1 MVSSLN
7 GILMPGGSNSVT
19 HSDFAQAAD
28 YLIEAAVQANTNGT
42 HFPLW
47 GTCLSFQKLIS
58 HFTGN
63 NVAWMSFCDIENV
76 ALNLD
81 IDSKQLS
88 QYKLFSW
95 AAESGRIVEILNR
108 SPVTANYHK
117 WCLNV
122 TEFENNKNISDN
134 FRKVSTNTFG
144 GHHFVS
150 TVEHK
155 NYPFFGSAWHPEK
168 NQFEFVVN
176 AHKGNLS
183 HSLEAV
189 QVGQFFA
196 NFIVNEAR
204 KNSNHFK
211 NKLEEGKH
219 LIYNY
224 NGQYRVYTGL
234 DANAVFEEEY
244 RFPLHF
250 SGKSGAAQVCMC
262 KWLLVVLLAVILGF
276 TQLNI

>member
-1 MVSSLN
+1 MCALERQKHCANCLVNNRPVLGVLLLENADKSGQFIGASYVKFLESAGARVVPIFLKQKQSYYQEMVSSLN

-134 FRKVSTNTFG
+134 FRKLIIGLCAYAAYAQDLDEAASEMDLDMAASG
-144 GHHFVS
+144 G
-150 TVEHK
+150 
-155 NYPFFGSAWHPEK
+155 A
-168 NQFEFVVN
+168 
-176 AHKGNLS
+176 
-183 HSLEAV
+183 
-189 QVGQFFA
+189 
-196 NFIVNEAR
+196 
-204 KNSNHFK
+204 
-211 NKLEEGKH
+211 
-219 LIYNY
+219 
-224 NGQYRVYTGL
+224 
-234 DANAVFEEEY
+234 
-244 RFPLHF
+244 
-250 SGKSGAAQVCMC
+250 GAAAGAAGAAGA
-262 KWLLVVLLAVILGF
+262 KFAKGGAAGAAAKGGAF
-276 TQLNI
+276 GA